1 MEITQGITIDNNW
14 YWCPISKLK
23 RKADFLDKYA
33 NRTEDGD
40 LKRELIGVYKNY
52 EIEFGEFPDTAD
64 GRKKYNALFD
74 KLSEAEE
81 FHTITIP
88 DASGTYTFK
97 AYISSVSDEYKRIYS
112 DGYSTFKGLSCKF
125 TAKAPAAT

>member
-1 MEITQGITIDNNW
+1 MDLTQNIMIDNVW
-14 YWCPISKLK
+14 YWAPIKTLK